1 MRNITSFS
9 VKYPVTVLMMILGI
23 LLLGY
28 ISYDKLG
35 TDLFPNLTNPHLY
48 IEMKAGERPPE
59 EIEKQYIEPIES
71 QASRQEGV
79 LSVSSTSKVGRANIS
94 IEYNWEQDM
103 DAAFLDIQKALSS
116 YTQNEDISEFNIT
129 RYDPNAQPIM
139 LIALEHERITNM
151 DELRKTAE
159 TYIRNELIRI
169 EGIADVNITGQERSE
184 VLVKTNDYILKS
196 HGLTTNDI
204 VAKIKSLDRNISGGK
219 ITEGGIEY
227 TVKGVKI
234 INSIND
240 LENIIIGF
248 STNKEAA
255 KNAASS
261 VNKEVQE
268 DKAPIYLKDV
278 ATITL
283 ANKEPD
289 NMVYFNGK
297 RCLGLNVY
305 KETKFN
311 TVSAIEKLSTSLKDI
326 EKALPGYKFHVIK
339 NQGKFISNAINE
351 VKDSAITGILL
362 AMVVLFIFLRRINTT
377 LIVSI
382 SIPISIIATFNLMF
396 FNGLSLNIMTL
407 GGLALGAGMLVDNA
421 IVVME
426 SIFRNIEKGLAPKE
440 AAIKGTS
447 EVAGAIT
454 ASTITTI
461 VVFLPIVYLHGASG
475 ELFKDQAWTVAFS
488 LLSSLFVAILVIP
501 MLSSKFIK
509 AGFKPKEKEANN
521 KFAWYTSF
529 LDKVIAKRFP
539 IIISTFVIVGASI
552 LLVPLIG
559 SDFMPK
565 TESKK
570 FAVKLTLPEGSDL
583 HKTANT
589 VKSVES
595 MVKDVVGDDLDYI
608 YSHSGPSISSTA
620 SKSSQD
626 DKNTAKIEVKIK
638 EDSNLSVSQLLTYLD
653 KNIKG
658 YDGINIEFKND
669 ESALSSV
676 LGTDEAP
683 IVIEVYGKDVK
694 ELEKISN
701 QINLKL
707 HANEKLYEISS
718 SFENGAPEI
727 DVKIDRLRA
736 GVLGI
741 DINSV
746 TSQIKDILSGKEA
759 GSLEKGGELKNI
771 RIELPEVN
779 ISQLSNLEI
788 ISGEKKYRLAEIAE
802 IKMNYSPK
810 EIERKAQNR
819 IGKISANLKKGA
831 VLDKVVAEVKKDIAT
846 IDLPSNYR
854 IKIGGEEAKRAES
867 FGSLAFALMLSV
879 ILVYMVMASQFES
892 LVHPFTILLSIPL
905 AVAGS
910 LFSFFI
916 LGQSLNIMAYIGI
929 IMLVGI
935 AVNDSIILVDA
946 INRLKGKGMDLKEA
960 IKEAGLQ
967 RIRPIIMTSLT
978 TILALL
984 PLTFGFGESAAL
996 RSPMAIAVIGGL
1008 ITSTLLTLIV
1018 IPCLY
1023 YTIDRLFVK
1032 K

>member
-23 LLLGY
+23 ILLGY

-59 EIEKQYIEPIES
+59 EIEKQYIEPIEA

-116 YTQNEDISEFNIT
+116 YSQNEDISEFNIS
-129 RYDPNAQPIM
+129 RYDPNAEPIM
-139 LIALEHERITNM
+139 LIALEHESITNM
-151 DELRKTAE
+151 NELRKTAE

-169 EGIADVNITGQERSE
+169 EGIADVNITGQEKSE
-184 VLVKTNDYILKS
+184 ILVKTNDYLLKS
-196 HGLTTNDI
+196 YGLTTNDI
-204 VAKIKSLDRNISGGK
+204 VTKIRSLDRNISGGK
-219 ITEGGIEY
+219 ITEGGIQY

-234 INSIND
+234 IDNIND
-240 LENIIIGF
+240 LENVIIGF
-248 STNKEAA
+248 SSKKQATN
-255 KNAASS
+255 NASTQ
-261 VNKEVQE
+261 VKE
-268 DKAPIYLKDV
+268 DKAPIYLKDI
-278 ATITL
+278 ATVKL
-283 ANKEPD
+283 VNKEPD
-289 NMVYFNGK
+289 NIVYYNGK
-297 RCLGLNVY
+297 RCLGLNIY

-311 TVSAIEKLSTSLKDI
+311 TVSAIEKLSVSLKDI
-326 EKALPGYKFHVIK
+326 EKALPGYKFHVIR
-339 NQGKFISNAINE
+339 NQGKFISDAINE

-382 SIPISIIATFNLMF
+382 SIPISIIATFNLMY

-426 SIFRNIEKGLAPKE
+426 SIFRNIEKGLSPKE

-509 AGFKPKEKEANN
+509 AGFKPKAKEANS
-521 KFAWYTSF
+521 KFAWYADF
-529 LDKVIAKRFP
+529 LDKVIAKRYP

-570 FAVKLTLPEGSDL
+570 FAIKVTLPEGSDL
-583 HKTANT
+583 RKTAST

-595 MVKDVVGDDLDYI
+595 MVRDVVGDDLHYI
-608 YSHSGPSISSTA
+608 YSHTGPSMTSSA
-620 SKSSQD
+620 SKGSQE
-626 DKNTAKIEVKIK
+626 DKNTANIDIKLK
-638 EDSNLSVSQLLTYLD
+638 EDSKLAVGQLMTYLD

-658 YDGINIEFKND
+658 HSGINIEFKND
-669 ESALSSV
+669 KSALSSV

-683 IVIEVYGKDVK
+683 IVIEVYGKDAK
-694 ELEKISN
+694 ELEKISK
-701 QINLKL
+701 QINQKL
-707 HANEKLYEISS
+707 HTNDKLYEISS
-718 SFENGAPEI
+718 SFEKGAPEI

-741 DINSV
+741 DINNV
-746 TSQIKDILSGKEA
+746 TAQIKDILSGKEA
-759 GSLEKGGELKNI
+759 GSIEKGGELKNI
-771 RIELPEVN
+771 RIALPEVN
-779 ISQLSNLEI
+779 ISQLSNLEV
-788 ISGEKKYRLAEIAE
+788 ISGGKKYRLAEIAKIE
-802 IKMNYSPK
+802 MNYSPK
-810 EIERKAQNR
+810 QIERKAQNR
-819 IGKISANLKKGA
+819 IGKISANLRKGA
-831 VLDKVVAEVKKDIAT
+831 VLDKVVADVKKDIAT

-867 FGSLAFALMLSV
+867 FGSLAFALMLSI

-946 INRLKGKGMDLKEA
+946 INRLKGKGMELKEA